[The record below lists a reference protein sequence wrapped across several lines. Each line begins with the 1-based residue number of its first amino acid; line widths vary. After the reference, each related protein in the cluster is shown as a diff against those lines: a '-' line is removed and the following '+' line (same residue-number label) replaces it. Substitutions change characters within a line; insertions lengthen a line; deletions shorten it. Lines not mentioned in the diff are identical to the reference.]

1 MLTDDEKTEA
11 AIAALAEHGSIRKAA
26 QALGVPNT
34 TLQNRLKK
42 AAIRGKIGGPP
53 IPSTA
58 VPPEGFVIRRNSGAY
73 DADGKLKAQWIESG
87 QGNTDGY
94 EVPEG
99 HSVKGESTLLDANG
113 NVIVQWVK
121 TKKNDG
127 VSVADLTA
135 ALESAFAKYDGAA
148 GAIEAPHLTDAS
160 LLTVYPIPDLHF
172 GMYAYGKETGSDYDT
187 AIATKIAKD
196 AISTL
201 VSQSMPSEHA
211 VVLVLGD
218 YFHQNDQKNAT
229 PGSGHQLD
237 VDGRW
242 SKVYYDGATLLLEII
257 KCVATKHKYVE
268 VKILPGNHDEDAAIT
283 LTVAMSLF
291 FSGNE
296 RITVNRKPGVTW
308 YRTFGRNLIGAHHGH
323 TQKPEVMAMAM
334 AVDRSIDWG
343 TTSFRSMYCGHIHHI
358 TAKEIMGVV
367 VESFASPA
375 ARDSYNS
382 SHGYRA
388 GRSMSA
394 ITHHSELGEIGRHK
408 VAIFDNKRVEA

>member
-1 MLTDDEKTEA
+1 MPNDDDNRAA
-11 AIAALAEHGSIRKAA
+11 AIAALEKYGSIRKAA
-26 QALGVPNT
+26 KALGVPNT
-34 TLQNRLKK
+34 TMQRRLKS
-42 AAIRGKIGGPP
+42 ASIRGEIGGPP
-53 IPSTA
+53 IPPIA

-73 DADGKLKAQWIESG
+73 DENGKLTQQWIESG

-99 HSVKGESTLLDANG
+99 HSIKGESTLLDANG

-121 TKKNDG
+121 TKKDEG
-127 VSVADLTA
+127 VSIADLTT
-135 ALESAFAKYDGAA
+135 ALEQAFAKYEGAS
-148 GAIEAPHLTDAS
+148 GVLEAPHLTDAS

-187 AIATKIAKD
+187 EIATDIAKS
-196 AISTL
+196 AIQTL
-201 VSQSMPSEHA
+201 VSQSLHSEHA

-218 YFHQNDQKNAT
+218 YFHANDQTNVT
-229 PGSGHQLD
+229 PGHKHQLD

-257 KCVATKHKYVE
+257 RCVAAKHKFVE
-268 VKILPGNHDEDAAIT
+268 VKILPGNHDEDAAVT
-283 LTVAMSLF
+283 LTVAMALF
-291 FSGNE
+291 FSGND

-308 YRTFGRNLIGAHHGH
+308 YRTFGKCLIGAHHGH

-334 AVDRSIDWG
+334 AVDRSKDWG
-343 TTSFRSMYCGHIHHI
+343 ATLFRSMYSGHIHHV
-358 TAKEIMGVV
+358 TAKEVMGVI

-375 ARDSYNS
+375 AKDSYNS

-388 GRSMSA
+388 MRSMSA
-394 ITHHSELGEIGRHK
+394 ITHHDELGEIGRHK
-408 VAIFDNKRVEA
+408 VAIFDNKKD

>member
-1 MLTDDEKTEA
+1 MPSDIKKRA
-11 AIAALAEHGSIRKAA
+11 QAVAALGKYGSIRKAA
-26 QALGVPNT
+26 KALSLPYT
-34 TLQNRLKK
+34 TLQNRVR
-42 AAIRGKIGGPP
+42 AASIRGEVGGPP
-53 IPSTA
+53 IPDIA
-58 VPPEGFVIRRNSGAY
+58 KPPEGFVIRRNSGAY
-73 DADGKLKAQWIESG
+73 DADGNLTQQWIESG
-87 QGNTDGY
+87 QGNTEGY
-94 EVPEG
+94 EVPAG
-99 HSVKGESTLLDANG
+99 HTVKGESTLIDANG

-121 TKKNDG
+121 TKKDDG
-127 VSVADLTA
+127 VAVADLAA
-135 ALESAFAKYDGAA
+135 ALEAAFAKYDGAA
-148 GAIEAPHLTDAS
+148 GVIEAPELTDTS

-187 AIATKIAKD
+187 AIATQIAKTS
-196 AISTL
+196 IGTL
-201 VSQSMPSEHA
+201 VSQSMPSENA

-257 KCVATKHKYVE
+257 KLVATKHKFVE
-268 VKILPGNHDEDAAIT
+268 VKILPGNHDEDAAVT

-308 YRTFGRNLIGAHHGH
+308 YRTFGTSLIGAHHGH

-343 TTSFRSMYCGHIHHI
+343 TTKFRSMYSGHIHHI

-367 VESFASPA
+367 VESFSSPA

-388 GRSMSA
+388 GRSFCA
-394 ITHHSELGEIGRHK
+394 ITHHLELGEVGRHK
-408 VAIFDNKRVEA
+408 VAIFDNKRD

>member
-1 MLTDDEKTEA
+1 MIENDEA
-11 AIAALAEHGSIRKAA
+11 VAALAKYGSYRKAA
-26 QALGVPNT
+26 AALGIPRT
-34 TLQNRLKK
+34 TFQRAVRR
-42 AAIRGKIGGPP
+42 AAVRGEVGGPP
-53 IPSTA
+53 IPEIA
-58 VPPEGFVIRRNSGAY
+58 KPPDGFVIRRNSGAY
-73 DADGKLKAQWIESG
+73 DENGKLTQQWIESG
-87 QGNTDGY
+87 QGNADGY
-94 EVPEG
+94 EIPEG
-99 HSVKGESTLLDANG
+99 HTVKGESTLLDANG
-113 NVIVQWVK
+113 NVIVKWIK
-121 TKKNDG
+121 TKEG
-127 VSVADLTA
+127 AVSVAGLIT
-135 ALESAFAKYDGAA
+135 ALEEAFAKYDGSS
-148 GAIEAPHLTDAS
+148 GAIEAPEHTDAS
-160 LLTVYPIPDLHF
+160 LLTVYPIADLHF

-187 AIATKIAKD
+187 AIATQIAKSTV
-196 AISTL
+196 ATL

-257 KCVATKHKYVE
+257 KLVATKHKYVE
-268 VKILPGNHDEDAAIT
+268 VKILPGNHDEDAAVT

-308 YRTFGRNLIGAHHGH
+308 YRKFGACLMGAHHGH

-343 TTSFRSMYCGHIHHI
+343 TTSFRTMYFGHIHHK
-358 TAKEIMGVV
+358 TAKEIMGIL

-375 ARDSYNS
+375 AKDSYNH

-388 GRSMSA
+388 MRSMVA
-394 ITHHSELGEIGRHK
+394 ITHHAELGEVARHT
-408 VAIFDNKRVEA
+408 VAIFDNKRIDA